1 MNLPGLIYNDF
12 IKKKEKEKE
21 IQATSQVHRKCTM
34 RKAKK
39 VNIKCTHLKTLQTKR
54 KTGHS
59 SSIST
64 QTKYAKEI
72 FSAQEWKVPLPQRC
86 DGSVLAKSTTLGT
99 MEQPPKLLLINDAQN
114 SPSNKPIIPLPS

>member
-39 VNIKCTHLKTLQTKR
+39 VNTKCTHLKTLQTKR

-64 QTKYAKEI
+64 QQSTQKRSFQLKNGKFLSLKDVMVL
-72 FSAQEWKVPLPQRC
+72 FSPN
-86 DGSVLAKSTTLGT
+86 
-99 MEQPPKLLLINDAQN
+99 QPH
-114 SPSNKPIIPLPS
+114 